1 MKPGGWLYDP
11 KPGKKNSF
19 YEVLSGNVCCKWFR
33 KLSLPSGSRSCGMPN
48 LVSARKKAS
57 CRFSRLDLLD
67 TCSTSARSGRREWM
81 TAKNALPVRQL
92 GPKSFTSNPKHLKIK
107 ITAYEKECVAK
118 NNYLF
123 AEQLILHI
131 CYTELTYLVVVRWT
145 HFNNAL
151 LAPPGGGRSFLLTG
165 GLVASVLL
173 VELSMEEV
181 LLPWSA
187 GRLIVSS
194 SIWRNREFEWVE

>member
-11 KPGKKNSF
+11 KPGKKTSF

-33 KLSLPSGSRSCGMPN
+33 KWSLPSGSRSCGMPN

-118 NNYLF
+118 NNYLW
-123 AEQLILHI
+123 AEQLNTFVTQSWHTWWLSAEPTSIMPFWLRPEVGGVFFWQVGWWPQCCWWSCPWRR
-131 CYTELTYLVVVRWT
+131 CYC
-145 HFNNAL
+145 
-151 LAPPGGGRSFLLTG
+151 P
-165 GLVASVLL
+165 
-173 VELSMEEV
+173 EV
-181 LLPWSA
+181 L
-187 GRLIVSS
+187 GG
-194 SIWRNREFEWVE
+194 